1 MYAIVDIETTGS
13 YAANNGITELAI
25 VLFDGNKIIDR
36 FETLINPGSP
46 IPHFVQVLT
55 GISPDMVKD
64 APRFCEVA
72 AKVYDILKDTVFV
85 AHHVNFDYS
94 FIKHQLSVEGYEL
107 DTRKLCT
114 VRIELGKLFPVFRVI
129 V

>member
-1 MYAIVDIETTGS
+1 MFAIVDIETTGS

-36 FETLINPGSP
+36 FETLINPESP

-55 GISPDMVKD
+55 GITPEMVKD
-64 APRFCEVA
+64 APLFSEVA
-72 AKVYDILKDTVFV
+72 AKVYDMLKDAVFV

-94 FIKHQLSVEGYEL
+94 FIKHQLSIEGYAL
-107 DTRKLCT
+107 DTPKLCT
-114 VRIELGKLFPVFRVI
+114 VRMSRKIM
-129 V
+129 